1 MPRPIIKRICVFCG
15 SRPGNRPEYLEAARE
30 LGRLL
35 AERQIGLVYGGASVG
50 MMGALANAVLR
61 GGGEAIGVIPESL
74 VRRELAHDDLTE
86 LRVVNSMHER
96 KALMAELSDA
106 VIALPGGFGTFEELF
121 ETITWSQLGI
131 HRKAIGLLNV
141 GGFYDG
147 LLNLVEHAIEEGF
160 VMSADREMFLH
171 ATTPDVLL
179 DRLVGYEPPQAP
191 SFKWL
196 ERNQT

>member
-15 SRPGNRPEYLEAARE
+15 SRPGSRPEYLEAARE

-35 AERQIGLVYGGASVG
+35 AERRIGLVYGGASVG

-171 ATTPDVLL
+171 AATPDVLL

>member
-1 MPRPIIKRICVFCG
+1 MPRPIVKRICVFCG

-61 GGGEAIGVIPESL
+61 GGGEAIGVIPQSL
-74 VRRELAHDDLTE
+74 MQLELAHNHLTE

-131 HRKAIGLLNV
+131 HRKAIGILNV

-147 LLNLVEHAIEEGF
+147 LLNLVEHAIAEGF
-160 VMSADREMFLH
+160 VMSSDREMFLH
-171 ATTPDVLL
+171 ASTPDVLL
-179 DRLVGYEPPQAP
+179 ERLVRYEPPPAP

-196 ERNQT
+196 KRNQT

>member
-1 MPRPIIKRICVFCG
+1 MPRAIVKRICVFCG
-15 SRPGNRPEYLEAARE
+15 SRPGSRPEYLDAARE

-35 AERQIGLVYGGASVG
+35 AERRIGLVYGGASVG
-50 MMGALANAVLR
+50 MMGALANAVLN
-61 GGGEAIGVIPESL
+61 GGGEVIGVIPQSL
-74 VRRELAHDDLTE
+74 VQRELAHDDLTE
-86 LRVVNSMHER
+86 LRIVNSMHER

-131 HRKAIGLLNV
+131 HRKAIGILNV

-147 LLNLVEHAIEEGF
+147 LLNLVEHAIAEGF
-160 VMSADREMFLH
+160 VMISDREMFLH
-171 ATTPDVLL
+171 AAAPDVLL
-179 DRLVGYEPPQAP
+179 ERLVSYEPPAAP

-196 ERNQT
+196 KRNQT

>member
-1 MPRPIIKRICVFCG
+1 MPRPTIQRICVFCG
-15 SRPGNRPEYLEAARE
+15 SRPGNRPEYLDAARK

-35 AERQIGLVYGGASVG
+35 AERRIGLVYGGASVG
-50 MMGALANAVLR
+50 MMGAVADAVLT
-61 GGGEAIGVIPESL
+61 GGGEVVGVIPDAL
-74 VRRELAHDDLTE
+74 VQRELAHGHLTE

-131 HRKAIGLLNV
+131 HRKAIGVLNV

-147 LLNLVEHAIEEGF
+147 LLSLMDHAIKEGF
-160 VMSADREMFLH
+160 VPVQHRDLILEAAEPE
-171 ATTPDVLL
+171 TLL
-179 DRLVGYEPPQAP
+179 DLISDYEPPVPAGT
-191 SFKWL
+191 WL
-196 ERNQT
+196 QPNQT